1 MGIYLKKAKT
11 LIQKDMHTN
20 VPCSIILQI
29 TAKIWKHLKCLSIH
43 EWIKKIGIYADNGIL
58 FSIKYEILPF
68 VRTWMDL
75 EGIML
80 RETSQSKTNTRKSYS
95 YVESKKQDK

>member
-1 MGIYLKKAKT
+1 MQTMEYYL
-11 LIQKDMHTN
+11 
-20 VPCSIILQI
+20 
-29 TAKIWKHLKCLSIH
+29 
-43 EWIKKIGIYADNGIL
+43 G
-58 FSIKYEILPF
+58 IKYEILPF

-95 YVESKKQDK
+95 YVESKKQNK